1 MAYVATKL
9 GTTFKKEL
17 QIESFSQGYP
27 TTGGAYCS
35 SGLRINTEK
44 FKHLSIERVK
54 AYGSAGTLTIA
65 GISNGVTTTIDTITT
80 GDYYVYNKEY
90 DITSYNVVT
99 LGFRI
104 GSPVPINSAMG
115 GSAENIVFSN

>member
-1 MAYVATKL
+1 MAYVATEL
-9 GTTFKKEL
+9 GATFKKEL
-17 QIESFSQGYP
+17 QIAQFSQGYP
-27 TTGGAYCS
+27 STGGAYCG

-54 AYGSAGTLTIA
+54 AYGSAGTLTIT
-65 GISNGVTTTIDTITT
+65 GIANGVSTTIDSITT

-90 DITSYNVVT
+90 DITNYDIVG
-99 LGFRI
+99 LAFRI

>member
-1 MAYVATKL
+1 MAYIATEL
-9 GTTFKKEL
+9 GAASKKEL
-17 QIESFSQGYP
+17 KIESFSQGYP

-54 AYGSAGTLTIA
+54 AYGSAGTLTITGYA
-65 GISNGVTTTIDTITT
+65 NGVGTTIDTITT
-80 GDYYVYNKEY
+80 GDYYVYDKEY
-90 DITSYNVVT
+90 DITSYDVVA

-115 GSAENIVFSN
+115 GHAENIVFSN